1 MVLQKVQRCSKPT
14 LLASLSR
21 AMQWNESTSA
31 SSLNHTNGSHI
42 IAMVDACL
50 QSHMHGDEQSLWELV
65 RTAEILSKLR
75 AANISVKAL
84 GSDWPDDTGVIEA
97 AMVAGRD
104 AAEALVKKEFEAEAQ
119 RILGSANLTQEAI
132 DHFTE
137 KLAKMA
143 EMCGESS
150 EAQTVAK
157 DEASIM
163 HSGNMT
169 LEEARVAKD
178 LADYVEGI
186 CQSGVL
192 DLDFFV
198 GRLADESPEC
208 SALVAESQLLQMHKH
223 LSVLDFYAKSALV
236 LHDEKNNL
244 GHHFAKRLHRHQ
256 REEAVP
262 LEPLLMQAAL
272 QHGSSKPRMARL
284 FYLDRLYYDKIHGFT
299 KEQYCDS
306 NFRLQQERPEHW
318 ISQNEEIQAY
328 VQCLCVKKRPALWC
342 DAHHA
347 EPLALLQPKVVEL
360 MQEESRKLN
369 SLLQTGVQT
378 GRMSL
383 EASKNSWEHL
393 PAA

>member
-1 MVLQKVQRCSKPT
+1 
-14 LLASLSR
+14 
-21 AMQWNESTSA
+21 
-31 SSLNHTNGSHI
+31 
-42 IAMVDACL
+42 
-50 QSHMHGDEQSLWELV
+50 
-65 RTAEILSKLR
+65 
-75 AANISVKAL
+75 
-84 GSDWPDDTGVIEA
+84 
-97 AMVAGRD
+97 MVAGRD

-169 LEEARVAKD
+169 VEEARVAKD

-223 LSVLDFYAKSALV
+223 LSML
-236 LHDEKNNL
+236 
-244 GHHFAKRLHRHQ
+244 R
-256 REEAVP
+256 VP
-262 LEPLLMQAAL
+262 LFCMMRRTTWATTLRN
-272 QHGSSKPRMARL
+272 GSTGTRGKKLCRWS
-284 FYLDRLYYDKIHGFT
+284 LY
-299 KEQYCDS
+299 
-306 NFRLQQERPEHW
+306 
-318 ISQNEEIQAY
+318 
-328 VQCLCVKKRPALWC
+328 
-342 DAHHA
+342 
-347 EPLALLQPKVVEL
+347 
-360 MQEESRKLN
+360 
-369 SLLQTGVQT
+369 
-378 GRMSL
+378 
-383 EASKNSWEHL
+383 
-393 PAA
+393 